1 MPIKRAVDH
10 TKEYLPTVPPLFIWL
25 VRVCHFVSV
34 QSRIRSSRSGIT
46 FFFHH
51 DNTIASA
58 NAYTPSRMTRF
69 YNPHHTSRG
78 EANQIP
84 FQRRTLLPFYHLFLF
99 QKCPC
104 KKYMTQPLML
114 QRHYWIKGQSKSH
127 ILSLALIFN
136 KGSLP
141 MIEQFTGCVAKAG
154 INRCTSSYTF
164 VGRHDPHRWF
174 LFLSSILCLPMITP
188 FLRVR
193 FSNVLFTYSYP
204 KSSFS

>member
-1 MPIKRAVDH
+1 
-10 TKEYLPTVPPLFIWL
+10 
-25 VRVCHFVSV
+25 
-34 QSRIRSSRSGIT
+34 
-46 FFFHH
+46 
-51 DNTIASA
+51 
-58 NAYTPSRMTRF
+58 MTRF
-69 YNPHHTSRG
+69 YNPHHMSRG

-104 KKYMTQPLML
+104 KKCMTQPLML

-127 ILSLALIFN
+127 ISSLALIFN

-141 MIEQFTGCVAKAG
+141 SVEHFIGCVVKTG
-154 INRCTSSYTF
+154 INGWTSSYAF

-188 FLRVR
+188 FLWVR
-193 FSNVLFTYSYP
+193 FSNVIFTYSYP
-204 KSSFS
+204 RSSFS